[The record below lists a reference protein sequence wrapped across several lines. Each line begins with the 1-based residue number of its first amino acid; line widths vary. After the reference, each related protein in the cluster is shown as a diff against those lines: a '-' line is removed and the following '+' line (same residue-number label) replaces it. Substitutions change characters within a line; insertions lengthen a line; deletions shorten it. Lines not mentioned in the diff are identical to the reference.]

1 MSTSLTVQTKKPVL
15 EICGSA
21 RGAIGYSILTAP
33 KSVLELNLPMTDLGL
48 HQLQERNEARRQLAI
63 GYLKL
68 ARMYFKDK
76 PVFRS

>member
-1 MSTSLTVQTKKPVL
+1 MSTSLMVQTKKPVL

-33 KSVLELNLPMTDLGL
+33 KSVPELSLPMTDLVL

-63 GYLKL
+63 SCLKQ
-68 ARMYFKDK
+68 AKMYFKDK